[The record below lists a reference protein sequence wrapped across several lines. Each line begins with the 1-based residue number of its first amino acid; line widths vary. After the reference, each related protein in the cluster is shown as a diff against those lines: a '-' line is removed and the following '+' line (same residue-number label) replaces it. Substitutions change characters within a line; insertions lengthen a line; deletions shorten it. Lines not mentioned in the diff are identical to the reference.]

1 MPNVAEATPFHK
13 QPPRS
18 AGTSG
23 HSVAD
28 AIRERRIEDPE
39 RLLMQ
44 ADRNPG
50 RSWSASP
57 VAGHRRRRGSYSRSD
72 RQPSA
77 CRMAPANEGVR
88 RCSHSWDHAWSR
100 RRRPGGARGT
110 RRRSRRVADE
120 RIGPEIS
127 IGDDLGW
134 WSVALIRDT
143 RHRSRNRDALNSN
156 AGRFGDAGLSARR
169 DFKSPGYD
177 AISRGATHHQDPPW
191 SGTADSRFPRS
202 AFRSKRRV
210 PDDLERAMNLRR
222 KNGQ

>member
-1 MPNVAEATPFHK
+1 MTSSPPAHPEPPDIRSPTRFANVGSRTPSVCSCERIGIPAARG
-13 QPPRS
+13 PPHPRPDTDGGGARTRGPIAS
-18 AGTSG
+18 RRHVEDGAHERGVFDDARTHGT
-23 HSVAD
+23 
-28 AIRERRIEDPE
+28 I
-39 RLLMQ
+39 
-44 ADRNPG
+44 
-50 RSWSASP
+50 
-57 VAGHRRRRGSYSRSD
+57 
-72 RQPSA
+72 
-77 CRMAPANEGVR
+77 
-88 RCSHSWDHAWSR
+88 AWSR

-110 RRRSRRVADE
+110 RRRSRRVPDE
-120 RIGPEIS
+120 RIGPEIR

-134 WSVALIRDT
+134 WSVALFRDT
-143 RHRSRNRDALNSN
+143 RHRSRNRDALNST

-202 AFRSKRRV
+202 PFRSKRRV